1 MFIYSEIIMRVDPIK
16 WKEEEVLAQVGPP
29 IKSSLHVKWG
39 LFLFSTLIQTSYQYS
54 ISFVEFHQ

>member
-29 IKSSLHVKWG
+29 TETVMSL
-39 LFLFSTLIQTSYQYS
+39 
-54 ISFVEFHQ
+54 